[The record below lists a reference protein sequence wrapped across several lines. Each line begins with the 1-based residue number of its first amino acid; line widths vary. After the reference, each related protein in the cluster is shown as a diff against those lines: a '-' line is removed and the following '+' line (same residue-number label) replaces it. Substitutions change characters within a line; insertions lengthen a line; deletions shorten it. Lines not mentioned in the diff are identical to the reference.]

1 MKKKVDAKKKKQSFI
16 VHIKYREGYEL
27 KPNSPT

>member
-1 MKKKVDAKKKKQSFI
+1 MKKKVDAKKKQSFI